1 MDANRQYLTYDE
13 YMSRGGKA
21 DLTVFT
27 SLEFKCRKRIDYM
40 TMGRVM
46 VMKEIPEA
54 VKLCMMSIIQ
64 IEETV
69 GVAAQMAKPKAQS
82 FSTDGYS
89 ESYGD
94 TFSYDTIRRQID
106 DTIRTSLIYE
116 LDDTG
121 EHIMYQGV
129 I

>member
-21 DLTVFT
+21 DLTVFN